1 MSRWKYTRHP
11 QTYSMMGF
19 QFLVTLVLLIA
30 FYAMSDYYYSQ
41 TKIVARTLF
50 YLPPSSYGISLLLEI
65 ASVLLR
71 FPMILFLS
79 SLFTA
84 KYASQNAIIL
94 TRQKD
99 MRSFFRANILELF
112 TASFAASF
120 SILLAIAVF
129 LLPSF
134 FSGFT
139 ADDLQWLLQLSPL
152 VILFPLGNFIFL
164 LYSNLITLFFDRR
177 YSFFLA
183 IGVFLL
189 NSLLL
194 KIPLPFAQVL
204 LQISPLAAQ
213 LFFLYGIPP
222 FVSTTNLDL
231 LEYPISGN
239 FYFLIIALTV
249 QFVLLY
255 FCLFQTTKKR
265 DYL

>member
-1 MSRWKYTRHP
+1 MNHWKYSIHP
-11 QTYSMMGF
+11 LIYYMMGS
-19 QFLVTLVLLIA
+19 QFLATLVMLIT
-30 FYAMSDYYYSQ
+30 FSGMLDYSQ
-41 TKIVARTLF
+41 TKIVAITLF

-71 FPMILFLS
+71 LPMIIFLS
-79 SLFTA
+79 SHYKA

-99 MRSFFRANILELF
+99 MRSFFRANILELL
-112 TASFAASF
+112 TASFAASL
-120 SILLAIAVF
+120 SVLLAIAVF

-134 FSGFT
+134 FSGLA
-139 ADDLQWLLQLSPL
+139 ADDVQWLLQLSPL

-164 LYSNLITLFFDRR
+164 LFCNLITLFFDRK

-183 IGVFLL
+183 IGVFLC

-194 KIPLPFAQVL
+194 KIPFSFAQAL

-222 FVSTTNLDL
+222 FVSNTNSDL

-255 FCLFQTTKKR
+255 FCLFQATKRR